1 MFFQNFLSSD
11 SISSSLNIKLIIL
24 EMSNK
29 CLVSLLINE
38 YWPEFF
44 IQETILEI
52 LRIKHKI
59 DRKPIRHLAA
69 NIAFLQS
76 LRSYSFSA
84 ENEWFKVSF

>member
-1 MFFQNFLSSD
+1 M
-11 SISSSLNIKLIIL
+11 
-24 EMSNK
+24 NK
-29 CLVSLLINE
+29 

-84 ENEWFKVSF
+84 ENEWFKVSLNINRVSNSTLYSAEYNQIEKL